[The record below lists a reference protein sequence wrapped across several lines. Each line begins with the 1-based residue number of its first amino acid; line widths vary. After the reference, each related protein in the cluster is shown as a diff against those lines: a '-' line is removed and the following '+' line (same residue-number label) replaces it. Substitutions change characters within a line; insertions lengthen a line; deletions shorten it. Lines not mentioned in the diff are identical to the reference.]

1 MGHNSKLCPY
11 CLICFRIPGF
21 AATKSVTA
29 RAETAKPAEIKA
41 KKKKNSLFLCG
52 IKHPGTL
59 SGESHTSIQ
68 TTSSC
73 VSIQSGA
80 APAPGGKQ
88 PSEASK
94 QGVRRLTQGSVC
106 NWEVLVSD
114 SAVINHAGPILF
126 SDSSVQGLTFNTHDP
141 GPGCARDHRLQKHQ
155 N

>member
-1 MGHNSKLCPY
+1 MGHNYKLCPI
-11 CLICFRIPGF
+11 CLICFRIPLF
-21 AATKSVTA
+21 TKSVPV
-29 RAETAKPAEIKA
+29 RAETVKPAEIKEE
-41 KKKKNSLFLCG
+41 KKKKSSLSLCG
-52 IKHPGTL
+52 IKRPGTL

-68 TTSSC
+68 TTRSC

-94 QGVRRLTQGSVC
+94 QGVRRLTQGSIC

-141 GPGCARDHRLQKHQ
+141 GPGSAHHRRLQKHQ